1 MVWINFWGLLGDFL
15 YIYSCPLS
23 SWFCKTRQN
32 FTTDTITWV
41 WLCPHS
47 QDKWGRRVI
56 LKCQYGTRVIQLSI
70 VRRVIP
76 LLLPFTMDRWND
88 DKVRWMALTCYSGI
102 VVWAWWQLYC
112 SVSLMTGGE
121 TAMMWNYFDRLCDW
135 STFFATSTSG
145 GNVCDARWLLST
157 ILRGDSYLYDFPGQ
171 RFDGFATVA
180 LIGNFT
186 HAGPV

>member
-15 YIYSCPLS
+15 HIYSCPLS

-102 VVWAWWQLYC
+102 VVWVWWQGVRQQWCETTSIGFVTDRPFLPPARLVAM
-112 SVSLMTGGE
+112 SVMQGGFYQQYEEAIHICMIFLGKDLMVLLLWHCLVTSH
-121 TAMMWNYFDRLCDW
+121 MMAKY
-135 STFFATSTSG
+135 
-145 GNVCDARWLLST
+145 
-157 ILRGDSYLYDFPGQ
+157 
-171 RFDGFATVA
+171 
-180 LIGNFT
+180 
-186 HAGPV
+186 